1 MTVSDRI
8 TFLQER
14 TALSVLQLDT
24 VATIARAIEVIEV
37 PPNQPIIEAE
47 QHPEG
52 LYLLWRAS
60 SKPWKP
66 GWVASAFCPVRC

>member
-37 PPNQPIIEAE
+37 PPTSPLSKLNRTQRGCICC
-47 QHPEG
+47 G
-52 LYLLWRAS
+52 RAS